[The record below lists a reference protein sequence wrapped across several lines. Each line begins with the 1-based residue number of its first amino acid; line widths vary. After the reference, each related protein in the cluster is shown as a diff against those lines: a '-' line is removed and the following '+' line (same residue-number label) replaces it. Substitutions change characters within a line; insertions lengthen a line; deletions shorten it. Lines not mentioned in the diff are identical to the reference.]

1 MKGLKLFLDKH
12 ILTKFDKHFP
22 RLYRF
27 LTLDLYANIYTPII
41 NQFRYKDKYF
51 FNEVIIEINTYCNR
65 KCDYCPNK
73 YQESPK
79 HYMSEEVFYKI
90 IEELKIIKFS
100 GIIRF
105 SFFNEP
111 LFDDRYVKFVEYIK
125 KELPN
130 AVQVVVSNG
139 DLLTIE
145 KALEL
150 EKAGVDKFVIT
161 IHDKNPER
169 GYERLSKV
177 KDVLKHKMRIQTVNE
192 LNMQNV
198 GGAVDVSKYKDI
210 KTKKCPHAL
219 VMTITYNGDVVLCC
233 VDFYR
238 KYVYGNIMQDNIV
251 NIWNNNSEIRKEL
264 LDKNYARYDICKKC
278 LERE

>member
-1 MKGLKLFLDKH
+1 MKNIKLLIDKY
-12 ILTKFDKHFP
+12 IFTKFDKHFP

-27 LTLDLYANIYTPII
+27 LTLDLYSNIYTPII
-41 NQFRYKDKYF
+41 NKIRYKDKYF

-79 HYMSEEVFYKI
+79 NYMSEDVFYRI
-90 IEELKIIKFS
+90 IEQLKIIKFS

-111 LFDDRYVKFVEYIK
+111 LFDERYVKFAEYIK

-139 DLLTIE
+139 DLLTVE
-145 KALEL
+145 KALQL
-150 EKAGVDKFVIT
+150 EKAGIDKFVIT

-169 GYERLSKV
+169 AYERLSKV
-177 KDVLKHKMRIQTVNE
+177 KDVLKHKIRIQTQKD
-192 LNMQNV
+192 LSMQNV
-198 GGAVDVSKYKDI
+198 GGSVDVSKYKN
-210 KTKKCPHAL
+210 KKNKKCPHPF

-233 VDFYR
+233 ADFYR
-238 KYVYGNIMQDNIV
+238 KYVYGNIMQDTIV
-251 NIWNNNSEIRKEL
+251 NIWNKNAEIRKEL
-264 LDKNYARYDICKKC
+264 LDDNYARYDICKKC
-278 LERE
+278 LEIE